1 MEMVKVA
8 EEVCIVRYGDNAC
21 LYETVTSSKH
31 LREAINHF
39 VCGSDYEVQYMG
51 GVLSRNATDYVLEL
65 MDISEEYEVN
75 LGLVGCLYNYYLS
88 LEDITKVLEEG
99 NYMEISGSN
108 KLDAFIG
115 FVDDMGTLEA
125 IPQDLRFYFDYEKYM
140 QDLQIEGLE
149 IVDLEST
156 DGKGNYDYLFI
167 Y

>member
-8 EEVCIVRYGDNAC
+8 EEVCIVRYSDNQFTYKTAG
-21 LYETVTSSKH
+21 TSQE
-31 LREAINHF
+31 LRESIKSF
-39 VCGSDYEVQYMG
+39 VKGSDYEIQYMG
-51 GVLSRNATDYVLEL
+51 GALSRNATDYVLEL
-65 MDISEEYEVN
+65 MEIAEEYEID
-75 LGLVGCLYNYYLS
+75 LHIIGALYNYYLDLS
-88 LEDITKVLEEG
+88 DIERVLENG
-99 NYMEISGSN
+99 NYMELSGSD

-115 FVDDMGTLEA
+115 FVDEMGTLEA

-149 IVDLEST
+149 IVDLESS

>member
-1 MEMVKVA
+1 MERITTQ
-8 EEVCIVRYGDNAC
+8 EEVCIVRYADNEC
-21 LYETVTSSKH
+21 KYETVATSEE
-31 LREAINHF
+31 LREAIKSF
-39 VCGSDYEVQYMG
+39 VKASDYEVQYMG
-51 GVLSRNATDYVLEL
+51 GALSRNATDYVLEL
-65 MDISEEYEVN
+65 MELAEEYETD
-75 LGLVGCLYNYYLS
+75 LKTVGALYNFYLDLGDVERI
-88 LEDITKVLEEG
+88 LEDR

-115 FVDDMGTLEA
+115 YVEEMGTLER

-140 QDLQIEGLE
+140 QDLEIEGLD